1 MVNNYKLFFYLIF
14 LFQTFL
20 KVYSTNPYGKK
31 IPNLISLDKLLASQI
46 YNKLNQA
53 GPPPDEEESN
63 NRDKPW
69 PYNREE
75 LYKEYEK
82 LLEKEKELKEMYD
95 YENSK
100 LLENERQL
108 KYDKIYITILIVIAS
123 FLALLIIIFS
133 CYEFYKYRK
142 KKKLQITEPLSKI
155 NSFGKEFKSSFESS
169 KSTDESNKK
178 NSSYNPS
185 QSDDYLNINNSSN
198 FNILIKS
205 KINNNKKE
213 EEDKKEQEII
223 INPYKDNED
232 EAPIRFSK
240 NNNLNNNINIINN
253 YNDDMKTLT
262 NDEDVY
268 FASRTDKLLYKPYW
282 NEEINKK

>member
-1 MVNNYKLFFYLIF
+1 MNFINI
-14 LFQTFL
+14 
-20 KVYSTNPYGKK
+20 
-31 IPNLISLDKLLASQI
+31 
-46 YNKLNQA
+46 
-53 GPPPDEEESN
+53 E
-63 NRDKPW
+63 
-69 PYNREE
+69 
-75 LYKEYEK
+75 
-82 LLEKEKELKEMYD
+82 
-95 YENSK
+95 
-100 LLENERQL
+100 
-108 KYDKIYITILIVIAS
+108 
-123 FLALLIIIFS
+123 
-133 CYEFYKYRK
+133 K

-223 INPYKDNED
+223 INPYKDNEN

-240 NNNLNNNINIINN
+240 NNNLNNNININNN

-268 FASRTDKLLYKPYW
+268 FASRTDKLLYKPYS